1 MVYSPRSN
9 FSRRTKKI
17 DKKKPSPFNRFL
29 YFVFPLIFML
39 GLGLGYLI
47 WGISGNSQQVNDAQ
61 ATKETPVRYSVETDD
76 DPFIGP
82 SNAPVTIIMFS
93 DYQCTFCQKWYLE
106 VMQPLMQNY
115 EGRIRFVYR
124 DFPLSTIH
132 ASATTTAEAANCAGD
147 QDKYWAFFE
156 AVFSGTDTL
165 SDVTIQKYATAINLD
180 LDQFNQCL
188 STHKYQAEV
197 EADFSYAAALGVQS
211 TPTFFVNGI
220 PVVGAQPY
228 AVFKSLVDQELSN

>member
-1 MVYSPRSN
+1 MVYSPRSDPT
-9 FSRRTKKI
+9 RRMNKTKKI
-17 DKKKPSPFNRFL
+17 KPSSTSKYL
-29 YFVFPLIFML
+29 YFAIPMVFML

-47 WGISGNSQQVNDAQ
+47 WGRAGDTSQTNSDQ
-61 ATKETPVRYSVETDD
+61 ETETAPVRYTVTTDD
-76 DPFIGP
+76 DPYIGP
-82 SNAPVTIIMFS
+82 MDAPVTIIMFS

-115 EGRIRFVYR
+115 EGKIRFVYR

-147 QDKYWAFFE
+147 QGKYWDFFD
-156 AVFSGTDTL
+156 AVFSGTDPL
-165 SDVTIQKYATAINLD
+165 SDETIQQYATAISLD
-180 LDQFNQCL
+180 IDLFNQCL
-188 STHKYQAEV
+188 STHKYQDEV